1 VNVSVEAFHQAA
13 AALPHVDVRKPERVI
28 GTNTV
33 ACMESGIFW
42 GYIGLVKETTSK
54 IQQEYGKDMQVI
66 GTGGLAPLF
75 QMGDNIFDIF
85 DDNLTMYGLIKIY
98 EFNRENY

>member
-1 VNVSVEAFHQAA
+1 
-13 AALPHVDVRKPERVI
+13 
-28 GTNTV
+28 
-33 ACMESGIFW
+33 
-42 GYIGLVKETTSK
+42 
-54 IQQEYGKDMQVI
+54 MQVI

-75 QMGDNIFDIF
+75 LMGDNIFDIF